1 MHCFSLTFLFKLFI
15 RFLYSH
21 EVITSNIRSSIQES
35 LPPEYA
41 RTFAFDN
48 FTRTQ
53 KHVLAKAR
61 DMEQASLDECIP
73 AGSYARLHIRDVPF
87 GVASKLSS
95 IAKNRPVVA
104 CGLLQHE
111 SKISVLHFR
120 YALWS
125 GAPFSTF
132 GIVAPCILALKHR
145 RGLQCDIDRSTSGR
159 REIKENM
166 FVFPRLICPGSYW

>member
-1 MHCFSLTFLFKLFI
+1 ML
-15 RFLYSH
+15 
-21 EVITSNIRSSIQES
+21 NIRPLTQES

-41 RTFAFDN
+41 RIFAFDN

-61 DMEQASLDECIP
+61 DVEQGSLDECIP

-87 GVASKLSS
+87 SVASKLSS
-95 IAKNRPVVA
+95 IVKNRPVVA

-125 GAPFSTF
+125 LLLLALLVLLLLATWLWSTDVDCNVILIGQHLEGEKEKEKEKKVCFSTTDIPWLIL
-132 GIVAPCILALKHR
+132 IV
-145 RGLQCDIDRSTSGR
+145 
-159 REIKENM
+159 
-166 FVFPRLICPGSYW
+166 